1 MPALNQ
7 RVFQRDRQYSTSLCH
22 KPIEH
27 IALRCHRVSC
37 APYIRLACG
46 RILLHASHCRTAGI
60 AYCARRRSCVYR
72 ELRLYID
79 YATEPPN
86 VSGDDRSV
94 MLLPHP
100 LWVIFLRSARS
111 DARGTS
117 AWPRKRTNDRQSRYV
132 RFVPKADICS
142 AASSPIRSPRRRAAA
157 HAKLAAPHR
166 ADSNVGVG
174 RDAGFH

>member
-1 MPALNQ
+1 MP
-7 RVFQRDRQYSTSLCH
+7 
-22 KPIEH
+22 PI
-27 IALRCHRVSC
+27 
-37 APYIRLACG
+37 
-46 RILLHASHCRTAGI
+46 
-60 AYCARRRSCVYR
+60 RRSWSAGQVSQSSRLLSGATVCLALPISDSPADASCYMPVTVARLELLIVLGGAAVCTENCVF
-72 ELRLYID
+72 ID
-79 YATEPPN
+79 YATESPN